1 MFSAFIWDCSQH
13 CINQLG
19 ARPVNDRKQ
28 QVPDQIAVVSTATG
42 SIELAYQEFGDG
54 GDPVFLLITGWF
66 SDLTL
71 WPRGFC
77 KVLAE
82 RGYRVIRYDNRD
94 AGLSTR
100 TVIDKID
107 PLNPPYTMSDLAGD
121 AIGLL
126 DALDVEQAHV
136 AGFAFGGTISHLV
149 AIEHPQ
155 RILSLVPLATAS
167 GARVDS
173 SGAPLTVLPASIR
186 GLFGTP
192 FPEGAEELDQHHKR
206 LFAAMAGSSFD
217 EVEYDDRRKESA
229 LRGAELARGD
239 IQSVVGTTTG
249 DRTDLLVQVD
259 VPVLV
264 VHPEKDPLVSHAA
277 AMLHTEAFRNGRL
290 LILDS
295 IGHGVLPQR
304 LWATLADAMND
315 NAKRR

>member
-1 MFSAFIWDCSQH
+1 M
-13 CINQLG
+13 
-19 ARPVNDRKQ
+19 R
-28 QVPDQIAVVSTATG
+28 
-42 SIELAYQEFGDG
+42 
-54 GDPVFLLITGWF
+54 
-66 SDLTL
+66 
-71 WPRGFC
+71 
-77 KVLAE
+77 
-82 RGYRVIRYDNRD
+82 
-94 AGLSTR
+94 
-100 TVIDKID
+100 
-107 PLNPPYTMSDLAGD
+107 
-121 AIGLL
+121 L

-264 VHPEKDPLVSHAA
+264 DDGPRTQTRVPIVIADDPV
-277 AMLHTEAFRNGRL
+277 
-290 LILDS
+290 
-295 IGHGVLPQR
+295 
-304 LWATLADAMND
+304 ATLGEHLAEAPWP
-315 NAKRR
+315 KCQI

>member
-1 MFSAFIWDCSQH
+1 M
-13 CINQLG
+13 
-19 ARPVNDRKQ
+19 NDRKQ

-229 LRGAELARGD
+229 LRGAELAAATSKAPWERPPVIEPICSCRLTFLCLSC
-239 IQSVVGTTTG
+239 IQ
-249 DRTDLLVQVD
+249 RRI
-259 VPVLV
+259 PWF
-264 VHPEKDPLVSHAA
+264 P
-277 AMLHTEAFRNGRL
+277 
-290 LILDS
+290 
-295 IGHGVLPQR
+295 
-304 LWATLADAMND
+304 TL
-315 NAKRR
+315 RRCFIPRRFEMAGC